1 MKLVVIDDE
10 EKVCRLICALIDW
23 ERLGIEAA
31 GTAADGEDGLNLIRV
46 VRPDILITDIRMP
59 GKDGLELIAE
69 AKSFLPHLQV
79 IIISGYSQFDY
90 AQAAIRYGV
99 VNYLLKPVKKQE
111 LNTILEK
118 ITREHRQRLA
128 ETDRIEKL
136 EGQVR
141 QTQQNRQKEALHRAI
156 TDSRFDVPEDISL
169 PLPCRIAVVKLDA
182 IDPPYTINVAPIL
195 AARLEDHLEAI
206 LDRPYIFTVSDL
218 FFILAVGGTD
228 TPYGEALLGWC
239 KKQVELFRQFTM
251 TVAIGMPVTERS
263 SLYAGAQSAFYG
275 VSRRLE
281 EGPLKIYRNDTAVS
295 EAEYTT
301 APYNAGLAAA
311 LLHENEAEWVKAY
324 TAFRTALEAEACTPY
339 RYEIAIQ
346 QTAET
351 VLEKITPHIESETG
365 KALAALLSAV
375 YCAPSRS
382 LLWERFQFFLQTAHE
397 KISAAVH
404 EKLVRPVRDAQR
416 YIAAHYAENTLSL
429 NGIAEY
435 VGLSSIYFSTL
446 FKKSC
451 GIGFAEYLQNVR
463 MDHAKQLLSGTNR
476 PIKEIAFAIGYTDPK
491 HFAKVF
497 KTATGVKPHEYR
509 QLYE

>member
-156 TDSRFDVPEDISL
+156 TDCRFDVPEDISL

-182 IDPPYTINVAPIL
+182 IDPPIP
-195 AARLEDHLEAI
+195 
-206 LDRPYIFTVSDL
+206 
-218 FFILAVGGTD
+218 
-228 TPYGEALLGWC
+228 
-239 KKQVELFRQFTM
+239 
-251 TVAIGMPVTERS
+251 
-263 SLYAGAQSAFYG
+263 
-275 VSRRLE
+275 
-281 EGPLKIYRNDTAVS
+281 
-295 EAEYTT
+295 
-301 APYNAGLAAA
+301 
-311 LLHENEAEWVKAY
+311 
-324 TAFRTALEAEACTPY
+324 
-339 RYEIAIQ
+339 
-346 QTAET
+346 
-351 VLEKITPHIESETG
+351 
-365 KALAALLSAV
+365 
-375 YCAPSRS
+375 
-382 LLWERFQFFLQTAHE
+382 
-397 KISAAVH
+397 
-404 EKLVRPVRDAQR
+404 
-416 YIAAHYAENTLSL
+416 
-429 NGIAEY
+429 
-435 VGLSSIYFSTL
+435 
-446 FKKSC
+446 
-451 GIGFAEYLQNVR
+451 
-463 MDHAKQLLSGTNR
+463 
-476 PIKEIAFAIGYTDPK
+476 
-491 HFAKVF
+491 
-497 KTATGVKPHEYR
+497 
-509 QLYE
+509 